1 MIVIAQDGKEYNAYE
16 GDLQITNSNE
26 PIVFVGYDGV
36 RRNLGRYKQFE
47 RRISVFA
54 EVYAA
59 KNSGQSRFVMPAR

>member
-1 MIVIAQDGKEYNAYE
+1 MVIVGQDGKEHNAYE

-26 PIVFVGYDGV
+26 RIVFVGYDGV
-36 RRNLGRYKQFE
+36 RRTLGRYKQFE

-54 EVYAA
+54 EVYAT